1 MIDEKN
7 LREEFVSSEEI
18 FDGKILHVI
27 KDTVKLPNGNTT
39 YREVIRH
46 VGAVCVIPITDDNEV
61 IVERQYRY
69 PPDEVV
75 TEIPAGKLDSPDED
89 RLSAAQRELHEET
102 GITADKWTEI
112 GEFYGA
118 IAYSDERIT
127 MYMAQGLHFGE
138 QKLDDDEFLTIEKVP
153 LKTLTDDVMAGRI
166 TDAKTQTAILKA
178 ARILGI

>member
-1 MIDEKN
+1 MIDEKG
-7 LREEFVSSEEI
+7 LREEQIGTEEI

-27 KDTVKLPNGNTT
+27 KDTVRLPNGNTT

-46 VGAVCVIPITDDNEV
+46 VGAVCIIPVTDDNEV
-61 IVERQYRY
+61 VVEHQYRY
-69 PPDEVV
+69 PPDRVV

-89 RLSAAQRELHEET
+89 RLAAAKRELREET
-102 GITADKWTEI
+102 GITADKWTDI

-127 MYMAQGLHFGE
+127 MYLAQGLHFGS
-138 QKLDDDEFLTIEKVP
+138 QQLDDDEFLEIDKIP
-153 LKTLTDDVMAGRI
+153 LATLVEDVMAGRI
-166 TDAKTQTAILKA
+166 SDAKTQTAVLKA